1 MENAYAPISEACV
14 KALSDK
20 TYEKRK
26 IAASE
31 IEKMVADFNAKK
43 NFGQIRRII
52 DVLSKDFVTS
62 NDSNK
67 KKGGLIALAA
77 TSIALGKD
85 TEKFIDEIVNPVLN
99 CLMDSDTRVRYF
111 ASESLYNVVKVSR
124 GSIIPMFPSLFTSL
138 SRLVT
143 DPDQSVKN
151 GSELLDRLLKD
162 IVIESSSFFDL
173 DAFIPLVRERIMA
186 KNSFSRQFIISWISV
201 LNSVPEINM
210 VVYLPEIILGLFQ
223 MLEDNMLEIQRM
235 CEALLAQ
242 FLKTIQA
249 DPKAADISQMMNVL
263 IIQAQSTNPLIQF
276 TAITWIKEFVQ
287 LAGGD
292 IIAFSSGIFTAILP
306 CLAFEGES
314 KKNIKDCA
322 TAVNVHLLELMSS
335 GHNNKQKNLENLDLD
350 SVMEVLRQYL
360 IHSSVPTK
368 IAVLKWVHHLFTEVH
383 DEMSSHANNLFPV
396 LLRDCLSDN
405 SDEVVL
411 QAIVVLAEIV
421 NSATAKGSDFDQLQ
435 YKHFLMELLTLFSE
449 NKLFLEN
456 RGTLIIRQLCRLL
469 NAESI
474 YRTFAEILQEE
485 NTNLRFAS
493 TMVRTLN
500 MILLTTSDL
509 FDLRNTLR
517 DIKTERSASLFE
529 CLYRCWSHCAV
540 STVSLC
546 LLAQCYQHVSEIVVL
561 FAYMEITVDFLVE
574 VDKLVQLIE
583 SPIFASLRLALVSH
597 ANDNVDAQHLS
608 RALYGILMLIPQTEA
623 FNLLRNRLQCVPNY
637 WGQPARIN
645 SKSSN
650 EAQSPVDFEKLF
662 AHFKRIQDLHRLQRL
677 EQRKKNQF

>member
-26 IAASE
+26 IAATE

-43 NFGQIRRII
+43 SYGQIRRII
-52 DVLSKDFVTS
+52 EVLSKDFVTS

-77 TSIALGKD
+77 ASIALGKD
-85 TEKFIDEIVNPVLN
+85 TERFIEEIVNPILN
-99 CLMDSDTRVRYF
+99 CLMDTDTRVRYF

-124 GSIIPMFPSLFTSL
+124 GSIIPLFPSLFTSL

-143 DPDQSVKN
+143 DPDQNVKN

-162 IVIESSSFFDL
+162 IVIESSGSFDL
-173 DAFIPLVRERIMA
+173 DSFIPLVRERIMA
-186 KNSFSRQFIISWISV
+186 KNSFARQFIISWISV
-201 LNSVPEINM
+201 LNAVPEINM
-210 VVYLPEIILGLFQ
+210 VVYLPEVLLGLFQ
-223 MLEDNMLEIQRM
+223 MLEDNMPEIQRM
-235 CEALLAQ
+235 CESLLTQ
-242 FLKTIQA
+242 FLKTIKA
-249 DPKAADISQMMNVL
+249 DPTVVDIPQMMNVL
-263 IIQAQSTNPLIQF
+263 IVQAQSSNALIQF
-276 TAITWIKEFVQ
+276 TAISWIKEFVL
-287 LAGGD
+287 LAKGD
-292 IIAFSSGIFTAILP
+292 IIRFSSGIFTAILP

-314 KKNIKDCA
+314 KKHIKDCA
-322 TAVNVHLLELMSS
+322 TAVNIHLLELVS
-335 GHNNKQKNLENLDLD
+335 GEEKHQNLKNLDLD

-396 LLRDCLSDN
+396 LLRDCLSDS
-405 SDEVVL
+405 SDDVVL

-421 NSATAKGSDFDQLQ
+421 NSATAKGSDFDQMQ

-449 NKLFLEN
+449 NRIFLDN

-469 NAESI
+469 NAEYI

-485 NTNLRFAS
+485 KTNLKFTS

-509 FDLRNTLR
+509 FELRNTLR
-517 DIKTERSASLFE
+517 DIRNEKSASLFE
-529 CLYRCWSHCAV
+529 CLYKCWSHCAV
-540 STVSLC
+540 STLSLC

-561 FAYMEITVDFLVE
+561 FADMEITVDFLVE
-574 VDKLVQLIE
+574 IDKLVQLIE
-583 SPIFASLRLALVSH
+583 SPIFASLRLVLVSH
-597 ANDNVDAQHLS
+597 TNDNADAQHLS

-637 WGQPARIN
+637 WGQPAMIN

-650 EAQSPVDFEKLF
+650 ESQSKINFKQLFE
-662 AHFKRIQDLHRLQRL
+662 HFQRVQAMHHRQRL

>member
-20 TYEKRK
+20 TYDKRK
-26 IAASE
+26 IAATE
-31 IEKMVADFNAKK
+31 IEKMVADFNVKK
-43 NFGQIRRII
+43 NYGQIRRII
-52 DVLSKDFVTS
+52 EVLSKDFVTS

-77 TSIALGKD
+77 TSIALGRD
-85 TEKFIDEIVNPVLN
+85 TERFIEEIVNPILN
-99 CLMDSDTRVRYF
+99 CLMDTDTRVRYF
-111 ASESLYNVVKVSR
+111 ASESLFNVVKVSR
-124 GSIIPMFPSLFTSL
+124 GSIIPLFPSLFTSL

-143 DPDQSVKN
+143 DPDHSVKN
-151 GSELLDRLLKD
+151 GSELLDRQLKD
-162 IVIESSSFFDL
+162 IVIESSSSFDL
-173 DAFIPLVRERIMA
+173 DSFIPLVRERIMA
-186 KNSFSRQFIISWISV
+186 KNSFARQFIISWISV
-201 LNSVPEINM
+201 LNAVPEINM
-210 VVYLPEIILGLFQ
+210 VVYLPEILLGLFQ
-223 MLEDNMLEIQRM
+223 MLEDNMPEIQRM
-235 CEALLAQ
+235 CESLLTQ
-242 FLKTIQA
+242 LLKTIKA
-249 DPKAADISQMMNVL
+249 DPTVVDIPQMMNVL
-263 IIQAQSTNPLIQF
+263 IVQAQSSNALIQF
-276 TAITWIKEFVQ
+276 TAICWIKEFVQ
-287 LAGGD
+287 LAKGD
-292 IIAFSSGIFTAILP
+292 IIGFSSGIFTAILP
-306 CLAFEGES
+306 CLAFESES
-314 KKNIKDCA
+314 KKHIKDCA
-322 TAVNVHLLELMSS
+322 TEVNIHLLELVS
-335 GHNNKQKNLENLDLD
+335 GDEKQEILKNLDLD

-396 LLRDCLSDN
+396 LLRDCLSDS
-405 SDEVVL
+405 SDDVVL

-421 NSATAKGSDFDQLQ
+421 NSATAKGSNFDQMQ

-449 NKLFLEN
+449 NRMFLEN

-469 NAESI
+469 NAEYI

-485 NTNLRFAS
+485 KTNLKFAS

-509 FDLRNTLR
+509 FELRNMLR
-517 DIKTERSASLFE
+517 DIKTEKAASLFE

-540 STVSLC
+540 STLSLC

-561 FAYMEITVDFLVE
+561 FADMEITVDFLVE
-574 VDKLVQLIE
+574 IDKLVQLIE
-583 SPIFASLRLALVSH
+583 SPIFASLRLVLVSH
-597 ANDNVDAQHLS
+597 ANDNADAQHLS

-637 WGQPARIN
+637 WGQPAKIN

-650 EAQSPVDFEKLF
+650 ESQSKINFMKLF
-662 AHFKRIQDLHRLQRL
+662 EHFQHVQAMHHRQRL

>member
-1 MENAYAPISEACV
+1 MENAFAPISEACV

-20 TYEKRK
+20 TYDKRK
-26 IAASE
+26 IAATE

-43 NFGQIRRII
+43 NYGQIRRII
-52 DVLSKDFVTS
+52 EVLSKDFVTS

-85 TEKFIDEIVNPVLN
+85 TERFIEEIVNPILN
-99 CLMDSDTRVRYF
+99 CLMDTETKVRYF

-124 GSIIPMFPSLFTSL
+124 GSIIPLFPSLFTSL

-162 IVIESSSFFDL
+162 IVIECSSSFDL
-173 DAFIPLVRERIMA
+173 DAFIPLVRERILA
-186 KNSFSRQFIISWISV
+186 NNSFARQFIISWISV
-201 LNSVPEINM
+201 LNAVPEINM
-210 VVYLPEIILGLFQ
+210 VVYLPEILLGLFQ
-223 MLEDNMLEIQRM
+223 MLEDNMPEIQRM
-235 CEALLAQ
+235 CESLLTQ
-242 FLKTIQA
+242 FLKTIKA
-249 DPKAADISQMMNVL
+249 DPKVADIPQMMNVL
-263 IIQAQSTNPLIQF
+263 IVQAQSSNALIQF
-276 TAITWIKEFVQ
+276 TAICWIKEFVQ
-287 LAGGD
+287 LAGGN
-292 IIAFSSGIFTAILP
+292 IIGFASGIFIAILP
-306 CLAFEGES
+306 CLAYESDS
-314 KKNIKDCA
+314 KKHIKDCA
-322 TAVNVHLLELMSS
+322 TAVNIHLLELVS
-335 GHNNKQKNLENLDLD
+335 GAEKQQHLKKLDLD

-396 LLRDCLSDN
+396 LLRDCLSDS

-421 NSATAKGSDFDQLQ
+421 NSSTAKGSDFDQTQ
-435 YKHFLMELLTLFSE
+435 YKYFLMELLTLFSE
-449 NKLFLEN
+449 NKIFLEN

-469 NAESI
+469 NAEYI
-474 YRTFAEILQEE
+474 YRTFAEILQDESIY
-485 NTNLRFAS
+485 LKFAS

-500 MILLTTSDL
+500 LILLTTSDL
-509 FDLRNTLR
+509 FELRNSLR
-517 DIKTERSASLFE
+517 DIRNEKSASLFE
-529 CLYRCWSHCAV
+529 CLYKCWSHCAV

-546 LLAQCYQHVSEIVVL
+546 LLAQCYQHVSDIVVL
-561 FAYMEITVDFLVE
+561 FADMEITVDFLVE
-574 VDKLVQLIE
+574 IDKLVQLIE

-597 ANDNVDAQHLS
+597 ANDNSDAQHLS
-608 RALYGILMLIPQTEA
+608 RALYGILMLLPQTEA
-623 FNLLRNRLQCVPNY
+623 FNLLSNRLQCVPNY
-637 WGQPARIN
+637 WGQPTKII

-650 EAQSPVDFEKLF
+650 ESQSKINFKQLFEHFQRVQKL
-662 AHFKRIQDLHRLQRL
+662 HQKQRLQ
-677 EQRKKNQF
+677 QRKKNQF

>member
-31 IEKMVADFNAKK
+31 IEKMVADFNIKK

-62 NDSNK
+62 TDSNK

-85 TEKFIDEIVNPVLN
+85 TEQFIDEIVNPILN

-173 DAFIPLVRERIMA
+173 DAFIPLVRERILA
-186 KNSFSRQFIISWISV
+186 KNSFARQFIISWISV

-210 VVYLPEIILGLFQ
+210 VVYLPEILLGLFQ

-235 CEALLAQ
+235 CETLLAQ

-249 DPKAADISQMMNVL
+249 DPTAADISQMMNVL
-263 IIQAQSTNPLIQF
+263 IVQAQSSNALIQF
-276 TAITWIKEFVQ
+276 TAITWIREFVQ

-292 IIAFSSGIFTAILP
+292 IIGFSSGIFTAILP
-306 CLAFEGES
+306 CLAFESDS
-314 KKNIKDCA
+314 KKHIKDCA
-322 TAVNVHLLELMSS
+322 TAVNVHLLELMCSA
-335 GHNNKQKNLENLDLD
+335 GNDEQNNLKNLDLD

-368 IAVLKWVHHLFTEVH
+368 IAVLKWVHHLFTEVQ

-396 LLRDCLSDN
+396 LLRDCLSDS

-421 NSATAKGSDFDQLQ
+421 NSATAKGSNFDQLQ

-469 NAESI
+469 NAEQI

-500 MILLTTSDL
+500 LILLTTSDL

-574 VDKLVQLIE
+574 IDKLVQLIE

-637 WGQPARIN
+637 WGQPARID

-650 EAQSPVDFEKLF
+650 EAQSPVNFERLF

>member
-1 MENAYAPISEACV
+1 MESAFSPISEACM

-31 IEKMVADFNAKK
+31 IEKMVADFNSKK
-43 NFGQIRRII
+43 NYPQIRKII
-52 DVLSKDFVTS
+52 EVLSRELVTS

-77 TSIALGKD
+77 TSIALQRD
-85 TEKFIDEIVNPVLN
+85 IEMFIDEIINPVLN
-99 CLMDSDTRVRYF
+99 CLMDTDTRVRYF
-111 ASESLYNVVKVSR
+111 ASESLYNVIKVGRASV
-124 GSIIPMFPSLFTSL
+124 IPMFPSLFTSL

-162 IVIESSSFFDL
+162 VVIESSQHFEMDS
-173 DAFIPLVRERIMA
+173 FIPLVRERIFA
-186 KNSFSRQFIISWISV
+186 KNSFARQFIISWISV
-201 LNSVPEINM
+201 LNSVPDINM
-210 VVYLPEIILGLFQ
+210 IVYLPELLIGLFP

-235 CEALLAQ
+235 CESLLAQ
-242 FLKTIQA
+242 FLRMIKVE
-249 DPKAADISQMMNVL
+249 PSSADIPEMMNVL
-263 IIQAQSTNPLIQF
+263 IIHAQSSNQLVQY
-276 TAITWIKEFVQ
+276 TAIAWIKEFVV
-287 LAGGD
+287 LAGGNVMGF
-292 IIAFSSGIFTAILP
+292 ASGIFIAILP
-306 CLAFEGES
+306 CLAFESDS
-314 KKNIKDCA
+314 KKHIKDNA
-322 TAVNVHLLELMSS
+322 AAVNIHMMELVSS
-335 GHNNKQKNLENLDLD
+335 DKDKEQNLKKMDLD

-368 IAVLKWVHHLFTEVH
+368 IAVLKWIHHLFTEVQE
-383 DEMSSHANNLFPV
+383 EMSRHAKNLFPV
-396 LLRDCLSDN
+396 LLRDCLSDS

-421 NSATAKGSDFDQLQ
+421 NSATAKGSNFEHME

-449 NKLFLEN
+449 NKAFLEN

-469 NAESI
+469 NAEYI

-485 NTNLRFAS
+485 TTNLKFVS
-493 TMVRTLN
+493 IMVRTLN
-500 MILLTTSDL
+500 TILLTTSDL

-517 DIKTERSASLFE
+517 DIREDQSASLFQ
-529 CLYRCWSHCAV
+529 CLYKCWSHCAV

-546 LLAQCYQHVSEIVVL
+546 LLAQCYQHVSQIVEL
-561 FAYMEITVDFLVE
+561 FADMELTLDLLVE
-574 VDKLVQLIE
+574 IDKLVQLIE

-597 ANDNVDAQHLS
+597 TNNNADAQHLS
-608 RALYGILMLIPQTEA
+608 RALYGILMLLPQTNA

-637 WGQPARIN
+637 WGQPMNID
-645 SKSSN
+645 SCSSN
-650 EAQSPVDFEKLF
+650 ESQSQIDFGKLF
-662 AHFKRIQDLHRLQRL
+662 EHFKQIQDLHRQQRL
-677 EQRKKNQF
+677 DQRKKKQF

>member
-1 MENAYAPISEACV
+1 MENAFAPISEACV

-20 TYEKRK
+20 TYDKRK

-31 IEKMVADFNAKK
+31 IEKMVVDFNVKK
-43 NFGQIRRII
+43 NHGQIRRII
-52 DVLSKDFVTS
+52 EVLSKDFVTS

-85 TEKFIDEIVNPVLN
+85 TERFIEEIVNPILN
-99 CLMDSDTRVRYF
+99 CLMDTDTRVRYF

-124 GSIIPMFPSLFTSL
+124 GSIIPLFPNLFTSL

-162 IVIESSSFFDL
+162 IVIESSNSFDL
-173 DAFIPLVRERIMA
+173 DAFIPLVRERILA
-186 KNSFSRQFIISWISV
+186 KNSFARQFIISWISV
-201 LNSVPEINM
+201 LNAVPEINM
-210 VVYLPEIILGLFQ
+210 VVYLPEILLGLFQ
-223 MLEDNMLEIQRM
+223 MLEDNMPEIQRM
-235 CEALLAQ
+235 CESLLTQ
-242 FLKTIQA
+242 FLKTIKA
-249 DPKAADISQMMNVL
+249 DPTVADIPQMMNVL
-263 IIQAQSTNPLIQF
+263 IVQAQSSNALIQF
-276 TAITWIKEFVQ
+276 TAISWIKEFVQ
-287 LAGGD
+287 LAGGN
-292 IIAFSSGIFTAILP
+292 IIGFSSGIFTAILP
-306 CLAFEGES
+306 CLAFESES
-314 KKNIKDCA
+314 KKHIKDCA
-322 TAVNVHLLELMSS
+322 TAVNIHLLELVS
-335 GHNNKQKNLENLDLD
+335 GTEKQQHLKNLDLD

-396 LLRDCLSDN
+396 LLRDCLSDS

-421 NSATAKGSDFDQLQ
+421 NSATAKGSNFDQMQ
-435 YKHFLMELLTLFSE
+435 YKYFLMELLTLFSE
-449 NKLFLEN
+449 NKMFLEN

-469 NAESI
+469 NAEYI
-474 YRTFAEILQEE
+474 YRTFAEILQDES
-485 NTNLRFAS
+485 TNLKFAS

-509 FDLRNTLR
+509 FELRNTLR
-517 DIKTERSASLFE
+517 DIKNEKSASLFE
-529 CLYRCWSHCAV
+529 CLYKCWSHCAV
-540 STVSLC
+540 STLSLC

-561 FAYMEITVDFLVE
+561 FADMEITVDFLVE
-574 VDKLVQLIE
+574 IDKLVQLIE

-597 ANDNVDAQHLS
+597 ANDNTDAQHLS
-608 RALYGILMLIPQTEA
+608 RALYGILMLLPQTEA

-637 WGQPARIN
+637 WGQPAKIN

-650 EAQSPVDFEKLF
+650 ESQSKINFKQLF
-662 AHFKRIQDLHRLQRL
+662 AHFQRVQELHQKQRLQ
-677 EQRKKNQF
+677 QRKKNQF

>member
-43 NFGQIRRII
+43 NLNQIRRII

-77 TSIALGKD
+77 TSIALGRD
-85 TEKFIDEIVNPVLN
+85 TDKFIDELVNPILN
-99 CLMDSDTRVRYF
+99 CLMDTDTRVRYF

-124 GSIIPMFPSLFTSL
+124 GSIIPQFPSLFTSL

-151 GSELLDRLLKD
+151 GSELLDRQLKD
-162 IVIESSSFFDL
+162 IVIESSSTFDL
-173 DAFIPLVRERIMA
+173 DAFIPLVRERILA
-186 KNSFSRQFIISWISV
+186 KNSFARQFIISWISV
-201 LNSVPEINM
+201 LNAVPEINM
-210 VVYLPEIILGLFQ
+210 VVYLPEILLGLFQ
-223 MLEDNMLEIQRM
+223 MLEDNMPEIQRM
-235 CEALLAQ
+235 CETLLAQ
-242 FLKTIQA
+242 FLKTIKSNPA
-249 DPKAADISQMMNVL
+249 AADIPQMMNVL
-263 IIQAQSTNPLIQF
+263 IIQAQSSNALIQF
-276 TAITWIKEFVQ
+276 TAISWINEFVQ

-292 IIAFSSGIFTAILP
+292 IIEFFSGIFTAILP
-306 CLAFEGES
+306 CLAFESES
-314 KKNIKDCA
+314 KKHIKDCA
-322 TAVNVHLLELMSS
+322 TTVNVHLLELVSAKED
-335 GHNNKQKNLENLDLD
+335 KQKNLKNLDLD

-396 LLRDCLSDN
+396 LLRDCLSDS

-421 NSATAKGSDFDQLQ
+421 NSATAKGSNFDQLQ
-435 YKHFLMELLTLFSE
+435 YKHFLVELLTLFSE
-449 NKLFLEN
+449 NKIFLEN

-469 NAESI
+469 NAEYI
-474 YRTFAEILQEE
+474 YRTFGEILLEE

-509 FDLRNTLR
+509 FDLRNSLR
-517 DIKTERSASLFE
+517 DIKTDKSASLFE

-540 STVSLC
+540 STLSLC

-561 FAYMEITVDFLVE
+561 FADMEITVDFMVE
-574 VDKLVQLIE
+574 IDKLVQLIE

-608 RALYGILMLIPQTEA
+608 RALYGILMLLPQTDA

-650 EAQSPVDFEKLF
+650 EAQSKIKFDELF
-662 AHFKRIQDLHRLQRL
+662 VHFKRVQELHHKQRL

>member
-26 IAASE
+26 IAATE

-43 NFGQIRRII
+43 SYGQIRRII
-52 DVLSKDFVTS
+52 EVLSKDFVTS

-77 TSIALGKD
+77 ASIALGKD
-85 TEKFIDEIVNPVLN
+85 TERFIEEIVNPILN
-99 CLMDSDTRVRYF
+99 CLMDTDTRVRYF

-124 GSIIPMFPSLFTSL
+124 GSIIPLFPSLFTSL

-143 DPDQSVKN
+143 DPDQNVKN

-162 IVIESSSFFDL
+162 IVIESSGSFYL
-173 DAFIPLVRERIMA
+173 DSFIPLVRERIMA
-186 KNSFSRQFIISWISV
+186 KNSFARQFIISWISV
-201 LNSVPEINM
+201 LNAVPEINM
-210 VVYLPEIILGLFQ
+210 VVYLPEVLLGLFQ
-223 MLEDNMLEIQRM
+223 MLEDNMPEIQRM
-235 CEALLAQ
+235 CESLLTQ
-242 FLKTIQA
+242 FLKTIKA
-249 DPKAADISQMMNVL
+249 DPTVVDIPQMMNVL
-263 IIQAQSTNPLIQF
+263 IVQAQSSNALIQF
-276 TAITWIKEFVQ
+276 TAISWIKEFVL
-287 LAGGD
+287 LAKGD
-292 IIAFSSGIFTAILP
+292 IIMFSSGIFTAILP

-314 KKNIKDCA
+314 KKHIKDCA
-322 TAVNVHLLELMSS
+322 TAVNIHLLELVS
-335 GHNNKQKNLENLDLD
+335 GEEKHQNLKNLDLD

-396 LLRDCLSDN
+396 LLRDCLSDS
-405 SDEVVL
+405 SDDVVL

-421 NSATAKGSDFDQLQ
+421 NSATAKGSDFDQMQ

-449 NKLFLEN
+449 NRIFLDN

-469 NAESI
+469 NAEYI

-485 NTNLRFAS
+485 KTNLKFAS

-509 FDLRNTLR
+509 FELRNTLR
-517 DIKTERSASLFE
+517 DIRNEKSASLFE
-529 CLYRCWSHCAV
+529 CLYKCWSHCAV
-540 STVSLC
+540 STLSLC

-561 FAYMEITVDFLVE
+561 FADMEITVDFLVE
-574 VDKLVQLIE
+574 IDKLVQLIE
-583 SPIFASLRLALVSH
+583 SPIFASLRLVLVSH
-597 ANDNVDAQHLS
+597 TNDNADAQHLS

-637 WGQPARIN
+637 WGQPAMIN

-650 EAQSPVDFEKLF
+650 ESQSKINFKQLFE
-662 AHFKRIQDLHRLQRL
+662 HFQRVQAMHHRQRL

>member
-20 TYEKRK
+20 TYDKRK
-26 IAASE
+26 IAATE

-43 NFGQIRRII
+43 NYGQIRRII
-52 DVLSKDFVTS
+52 EVLSKDFVTS

-77 TSIALGKD
+77 TSIALGRD
-85 TEKFIDEIVNPVLN
+85 TERFIEEIVNPILN
-99 CLMDSDTRVRYF
+99 CLMDTDTRVRYF
-111 ASESLYNVVKVSR
+111 ASESLFNVVKVSR
-124 GSIIPMFPSLFTSL
+124 GSIIPLFPSLFTSL

-143 DPDQSVKN
+143 DPDHSVKN
-151 GSELLDRLLKD
+151 GSELLDRQLKD
-162 IVIESSSFFDL
+162 IVIESSSSFDL
-173 DAFIPLVRERIMA
+173 DSFIPLVRERIMA
-186 KNSFSRQFIISWISV
+186 KNSFARQFIISWISV
-201 LNSVPEINM
+201 LNAVPEINM
-210 VVYLPEIILGLFQ
+210 VVYLPEILLGLFQ
-223 MLEDNMLEIQRM
+223 MLEDNMPEIQRM
-235 CEALLAQ
+235 CESLLTQ
-242 FLKTIQA
+242 LLKTIKA
-249 DPKAADISQMMNVL
+249 DPTVVDIPQMMNVL
-263 IIQAQSTNPLIQF
+263 IVQAQSSNALIQF
-276 TAITWIKEFVQ
+276 TAICWIKEFVQ
-287 LAGGD
+287 LAKGD
-292 IIAFSSGIFTAILP
+292 IIGFSSGIFTAILP
-306 CLAFEGES
+306 CLAFESES
-314 KKNIKDCA
+314 KKHIKDCA
-322 TAVNVHLLELMSS
+322 TEVNIHLLELVS
-335 GHNNKQKNLENLDLD
+335 GDEKQEILKNLDLD

-396 LLRDCLSDN
+396 LLRDCLSDS
-405 SDEVVL
+405 SDDVVL

-421 NSATAKGSDFDQLQ
+421 NSATAKGSNFDQMQ

-449 NKLFLEN
+449 NRMFLEN

-469 NAESI
+469 NAEYI

-485 NTNLRFAS
+485 KTNLKFAS

-509 FDLRNTLR
+509 FELRNMLR
-517 DIKTERSASLFE
+517 DIKTEKAASLFE

-540 STVSLC
+540 STLSLC

-561 FAYMEITVDFLVE
+561 FADMEITVDFLVE
-574 VDKLVQLIE
+574 IDKLVQLIE
-583 SPIFASLRLALVSH
+583 SPIFASLRLVLVSH
-597 ANDNVDAQHLS
+597 ANDNADAQHLS

-637 WGQPARIN
+637 WGQPAKIN

-650 EAQSPVDFEKLF
+650 ESQSKINFMKLF
-662 AHFKRIQDLHRLQRL
+662 EHFQHVQAMHHRQRL

>member
-26 IAASE
+26 IAATE

-43 NFGQIRRII
+43 SYAQIRRII
-52 DVLSKDFVTS
+52 EVLSKDFVTS

-77 TSIALGKD
+77 ASIALGKD
-85 TEKFIDEIVNPVLN
+85 TERFIEEIVNPILN
-99 CLMDSDTRVRYF
+99 CLMDTDTRVRYF

-124 GSIIPMFPSLFTSL
+124 GSIIPLFPSLFTSL

-162 IVIESSSFFDL
+162 IVIESSHSFDL
-173 DAFIPLVRERIMA
+173 DSFIPLVRERIMA
-186 KNSFSRQFIISWISV
+186 KNSFARQFIISWISV
-201 LNSVPEINM
+201 LNAVPEINM
-210 VVYLPEIILGLFQ
+210 VVYLPEILLGLFQ
-223 MLEDNMLEIQRM
+223 MLEDNMPEIQRM
-235 CEALLAQ
+235 CESLLTQ
-242 FLKTIQA
+242 FLKTIKS
-249 DPKAADISQMMNVL
+249 DPTAVDIPQMMNVL
-263 IIQAQSTNPLIQF
+263 IVQAQSSNALIQF
-276 TAITWIKEFVQ
+276 TAISWIKEFVQ
-287 LAGGD
+287 LAKGN
-292 IIAFSSGIFTAILP
+292 IIRFSSGIFTAVLP
-306 CLAFEGES
+306 CLAFESES
-314 KKNIKDCA
+314 KKHIKDCA
-322 TAVNVHLLELMSS
+322 TAVNIHLLELVS
-335 GHNNKQKNLENLDLD
+335 GEEKQQHLKNLDLD

-396 LLRDCLSDN
+396 LLRDCLSDS

-435 YKHFLMELLTLFSE
+435 YKHFLMELLSLFSE
-449 NKLFLEN
+449 NRMFLEN

-469 NAESI
+469 NAEYI

-485 NTNLRFAS
+485 RSNLKFAS

-509 FDLRNTLR
+509 FELRNTLR
-517 DIKTERSASLFE
+517 DIKSEKSASLFE
-529 CLYRCWSHCAV
+529 CLYKCWSHCAV
-540 STVSLC
+540 STLSLC

-561 FAYMEITVDFLVE
+561 FADMEITVEFLVE
-574 VDKLVQLIE
+574 IDKLVQLIE

-597 ANDNVDAQHLS
+597 TNDNADAQHLS

-623 FNLLRNRLQCVPNY
+623 FHLLRNRLQCVPNY
-637 WGQPARIN
+637 WGQPAKIN

-650 EAQSPVDFEKLF
+650 ESQSKINFKQLFENF
-662 AHFKRIQDLHRLQRL
+662 QQVQAMHHRQRL